1 MSVSICAASRPAAS
15 AASRTAAMLSSKS
28 ASDEPPRMASM
39 MASTNSAVASGDSG
53 ATVLASAPV
62 SGASLARSAPA
73 ASASLLGSPRVSGEA
88 VASPAPRPL
97 TPLAEPPLLRPS
109 SWAFV
114 PLKVFRS
121 TGVLMPGTTPVL
133 ERCQN
138 SGSFQPPGTS
148 VGGWSW

>member
-1 MSVSICAASRPAAS
+1 
-15 AASRTAAMLSSKS
+15 
-28 ASDEPPRMASM
+28 MASM
-39 MASTNSAVASGDSG
+39 MASTSSAVASGDSGAVVASSFASSVVPPMTSPSAERSRGG

-62 SGASLARSAPA
+62 SAASLARSAPA
-73 ASASLLGSPRVSGEA
+73 ASASLFGSPRVSGEA

-109 SWAFV
+109 SCAFV